1 MTFTEIMQIRIQN
14 VTVVQFVHKLIFGKG
29 KGISKDGLTF
39 NSAPPCPLQ
48 ICKCLPISLI
58 LVKHPLSRLRVAH
71 ITTRRGGGDTRTTN
85 KGKISSIETVVN
97 VAMTMTIAIGDV
109 RNDESVGDTA
119 ATKKK
124 EIDATID
131 GETRIIEM
139 VATRTGTTRGRI
151 EVGIPKTARV
161 AFTNQSQFQ

>member
-1 MTFTEIMQIRIQN
+1 MPRSVCN
-14 VTVVQFVHKLIFGKG
+14 
-29 KGISKDGLTF
+29 
-39 NSAPPCPLQ
+39 
-48 ICKCLPISLI
+48 CLPISLI
-58 LVKHPLSRLRVAH
+58 LVKHPLSRLRAH

-97 VAMTMTIAIGDV
+97 VAMTMTIATGDV
-109 RNDESVGDTA
+109 RNDESGGDTA

-124 EIDATID
+124 EID

-151 EVGIPKTARV
+151 EVGIPKNA
-161 AFTNQSQFQ
+161 